1 MQALGLRV
9 LAVKS
14 SINASIPCGRLPER
28 VALISTHTR
37 APTSYSIVRSVDA
50 KQEEHFEADSAMDA
64 QKKLDVKAGAKT
76 SQSDGDDMADSF
88 GDGYSTRSSDEGF
101 GQRYSEDIKFGQ
113 TLSEGA
119 EVEHHAHTHVEVR
132 REYDQSQGSEVT
144 EKEKGRHA
152 TEHTAFPGHNRSTN
166 SYIDG
171 GRKE

>member
-1 MQALGLRV
+1 MQTLGLRV

-37 APTSYSIVRSVDA
+37 APASYSIVRSVHA

-64 QKKLDVKAGAKT
+64 QKKPDVKAGAKT
-76 SQSDGDDMADSF
+76 SQSHGEDMADSF

-119 EVEHHAHTHVEVR
+119 EVQHHADTHVEIR
-132 REYDQSQGSEVT
+132 REYDQSQGSEVK

-152 TEHTAFPGHNRSTN
+152 TEHTAFPGHNRSTP
-166 SYIDG
+166 G
-171 GRKE
+171 GVGGTDT